1 MRTRKRDAGLA
12 VLLAVVLLYWS
23 ATPAAPS
30 HVTASYACTA
40 NCESAGRKTC
50 GHSCLNS
57 PSACACDCVAVA
69 GTGGYCAEAALTAR
83 KRISPAN
90 SSERLHEETCD
101 ASKQKADS
109 LCSVDAAACLRDLVR
124 IRGGCVR

>member
-69 GTGGYCAEAALTAR
+69 GTGGYCSGSCTDGSQTYKPCEFF
-83 KRISPAN
+83 
-90 SSERLHEETCD
+90 
-101 ASKQKADS
+101 
-109 LCSVDAAACLRDLVR
+109 
-124 IRGGCVR
+124 